1 MVVRLCSAPIEVADS
16 LKQALFERMQTVVV
30 TSATLTVDNHF
41 DYFVHRTGLDRI
53 AAQRRTELQ
62 LSSPF
67 DFPRQALLGLPTDL
81 PPPGA
86 PGFPEA
92 ARDAIEQAILAAD
105 GRTFVLFTAYSL
117 LRRLHAELAPVLEAR
132 GYTCLRQGS
141 ESRHRLLQR
150 FASDT
155 SSVLFAT
162 DSFWEGV
169 DVPGRALEQV
179 IICRLPF
186 KVPTEPILE
195 ARAEAIEA
203 EGGDPFN
210 DYTLPQAVLKFRQG
224 FGRLIRHRS
233 DRGAVLILD
242 SRVVTRGYGRLFLRS
257 LPPAHQQKGSLR
269 EIISSLRMFFDQT

>member
-1 MVVRLCSAPIEVADS
+1 MSRDS
-16 LKQALFERMQTVVV
+16 G
-30 TSATLTVDNHF
+30 TSW
-41 DYFVHRTGLDRI
+41 
-53 AAQRRTELQ
+53 
-62 LSSPF
+62 
-67 DFPRQALLGLPTDL
+67 
-81 PPPGA
+81 
-86 PGFPEA
+86 
-92 ARDAIEQAILAAD
+92 
-105 GRTFVLFTAYSL
+105 
-117 LRRLHAELAPVLEAR
+117 
-132 GYTCLRQGS
+132 
-141 ESRHRLLQR
+141 R

-195 ARAEAIEA
+195 ARAEKIEA

-257 LPPAHQQKGSLR
+257 LPPARQQQGPLSAIL
-269 EIISSLRMFFDQT
+269 STLQDFFAKA